1 MKARLKLS
9 LCALVLMSTGMASQ
23 AQQQP
28 QPAQPAQKP
37 AQVAAPR
44 GLSAQ
49 QQAALDKQDQDIAQA
64 ALNIVRMID
73 QGKTSEV
80 WDDASPV
87 AKRIISHDDFQRRIA
102 SDRALLG
109 TPGMRMPLGVKHL
122 RYDGSGN
129 LPAGAYINVSFD
141 TQFSKHNRSALEMVT
156 LILDSDNI
164 WRFAGYTV
172 R

>member
-23 AQQQP
+23 AQQQAQP
-28 QPAQPAQKP
+28 VQKPAQPAT
-37 AQVAAPR
+37 PR
-44 GLSAQ
+44 GLSKE

-73 QGKTSEV
+73 ESKMSEV

-87 AKRIISHDDFQRRIA
+87 AKQIISREAFQQRIA
-102 SDRALLG
+102 NDRALLG
-109 TPGMRMPLGVKHL
+109 APGMRMPLGVKHF

-141 TQFSKHNRSALEMVT
+141 TQFSKNSRSALEMVT
-156 LILDSDNI
+156 FILDSDNI
-164 WRFAGYTV
+164 WRFAGYSV
-172 R
+172 H